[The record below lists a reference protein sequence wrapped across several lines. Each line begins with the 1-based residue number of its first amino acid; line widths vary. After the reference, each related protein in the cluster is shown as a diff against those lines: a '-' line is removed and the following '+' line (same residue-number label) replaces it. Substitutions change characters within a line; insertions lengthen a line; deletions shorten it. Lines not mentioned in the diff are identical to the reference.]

1 MLRQP
6 LWKPLLFH
14 DVDFG
19 AILVTQLSRVVGI
32 AQQAGIIRHYE
43 GRQEIQQLLF
53 RQVIVIAYPSVG
65 KGLVIDLSEADNAVP
80 VVRKRVLLCIL
91 LKSKVERVQQE
102 FSALPLPARRL
113 QTGKRYL
120 QNPVR
125 TGNGNAV
132 HHAGGPEII
141 AFTDGGAGINQ
152 MPQTAGD
159 PLRP

>member
-65 KGLVIDLSEADNAVP
+65 KGLVNNRLYRWWCWNKSDAADG
-80 VVRKRVLLCIL
+80 RR
-91 LKSKVERVQQE
+91 
-102 FSALPLPARRL
+102 SAP
-113 QTGKRYL
+113 
-120 QNPVR
+120 PVR
-125 TGNGNAV
+125 R
-132 HHAGGPEII
+132 H
-141 AFTDGGAGINQ
+141 
-152 MPQTAGD
+152 
-159 PLRP
+159 L